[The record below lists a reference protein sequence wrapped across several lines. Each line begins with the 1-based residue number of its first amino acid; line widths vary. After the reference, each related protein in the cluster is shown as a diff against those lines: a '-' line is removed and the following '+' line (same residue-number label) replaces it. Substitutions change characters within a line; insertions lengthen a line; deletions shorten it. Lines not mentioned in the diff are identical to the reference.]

1 MWVSWHPNPYAGPEL
16 PGLPWSSN
24 VMRRFLSFVFALAV
38 VLGTVGAESRLPA
51 ELPHMC
57 DCGCGAVIDPGADST
72 CPCGMPQNS
81 PQPCAGATSQA
92 LQAPARPITAPAESA
107 ENSRPAEPSPL
118 PARLASL
125 PAGDDTTSTP
135 LLTNRSGTDPP
146 RPSQDRQAQL
156 ATFRI

>member
-1 MWVSWHPNPYAGPEL
+1 MASKFLYLPGP
-16 PGLPWSSN
+16 PQGLPWSSN
-24 VMRRFLSFVFALAV
+24 VMRRLLSFVFALAV

-51 ELPHMC
+51 ELPRVC
-57 DCGCGAVIDPGADST
+57 DCGCGAVIDPGAEST